1 MTHST
6 ARGWALLTG
15 AIAAEVVATLSLKAA
30 LEVPALFVVVGF
42 GYLIAFALLTLVL
55 RTGMALGVAYGVW
68 AAAGVALTAML
79 SAAIYGEPLTPL
91 MGIGIGLVIAGVLC
105 VELGSHGGR
114 RAPVRDAGAGS
125 EDDGLARGRGATGPG
140 QRPTGPEVA

>member
-42 GYLIAFALLTLVL
+42 GYLMAFALLTLVL
-55 RTGMALGVAYGVW
+55 RTGMALGVADRKSV
-68 AAAGVALTAML
+68 V
-79 SAAIYGEPLTPL
+79 
-91 MGIGIGLVIAGVLC
+91 
-105 VELGSHGGR
+105 
-114 RAPVRDAGAGS
+114 
-125 EDDGLARGRGATGPG
+125 
-140 QRPTGPEVA
+140 